1 MNSFNYK
8 AINKKGKIVK
18 GNVEAADMESARQ
31 ALMSEELSVIRLT
44 NASAFNKNIEIGSG
58 KIKSKEIPIL
68 CTQLYQMLKAGVPI
82 VDAIKLASGNSQ
94 NKIMKK
100 ILQDVAVSIGK
111 GESLANSLAKYPK
124 SFPPIMV
131 SMTNAGEESGTLPQA
146 LLRVSD
152 QLEKSEKTKK
162 AIKGA
167 MIYPVALLAVCAV
180 VVVVML
186 LVVIPNYENMFA
198 DLDTEM
204 PAITQAFIN
213 MSAVLKSKWF
223 VIFPVIFAL
232 IYGIV
237 RFTKTDKGRHIM
249 GKLVLKLPIIKDLV
263 IKNHSA
269 QFSRTMSALLGSGL
283 PLIKALQITSSI
295 MSNVWFKEAVEKI
308 KEDVTIGSSMASSI
322 AHTNL
327 FPQMLTNMVKIGEE
341 SGSTEE
347 MLVKLAEYYESEVD
361 GSVEALKSAMQP
373 AIILVMTG
381 IVGVMIA
388 ACMAPML
395 TMYQSMGNL

>member
-18 GNVEAADMESARQ
+18 GNIEAADMESARQ

-44 NASAFNKNIEIGSG
+44 NASAFNKNIEISSE

-237 RFTKTDKGRHIM
+237 RFTKTDKGRHVM
-249 GKLVLKLPIIKDLV
+249 GKLVLKLPVIKDLV

>member
-1 MNSFNYK
+1 
-8 AINKKGKIVK
+8 
-18 GNVEAADMESARQ
+18 
-31 ALMSEELSVIRLT
+31 
-44 NASAFNKNIEIGSG
+44 
-58 KIKSKEIPIL
+58 
-68 CTQLYQMLKAGVPI
+68 
-82 VDAIKLASGNSQ
+82 
-94 NKIMKK
+94 
-100 ILQDVAVSIGK
+100 
-111 GESLANSLAKYPK
+111 
-124 SFPPIMV
+124 
-131 SMTNAGEESGTLPQA
+131 
-146 LLRVSD
+146 
-152 QLEKSEKTKK
+152 
-162 AIKGA
+162 
-167 MIYPVALLAVCAV
+167 
-180 VVVVML
+180 
-186 LVVIPNYENMFA
+186 
-198 DLDTEM
+198 
-204 PAITQAFIN
+204 
-213 MSAVLKSKWF
+213 
-223 VIFPVIFAL
+223 
-232 IYGIV
+232 
-237 RFTKTDKGRHIM
+237 M

>member
-18 GNVEAADMESARQ
+18 GNIEAADMESARQ

-44 NASAFNKNIEIGSG
+44 NASAFNKNIEISSE

-131 SMTNAGEESGTLPQA
+131 SMINAGEESGTLPQA

-167 MIYPVALLAVCAV
+167 MIYPVALLAVCTV

-237 RFTKTDKGRHIM
+237 RFTKTDKGRHVM
-249 GKLVLKLPIIKDLV
+249 GKLVLKLPVIKDLV

-269 QFSRTMSALLGSGL
+269 QFSRTMSALLSSGL

-295 MSNVWFKEAVEKI
+295 MSNVWFKEAVERI

-322 AHTNL
+322 THTNL